1 MCPRVIIN
9 NKSTCQFPRT
19 VPPIVEEDDRVAID
33 DRNSVFN
40 TDLITALELD
50 FMLDVAECIAHS
62 ALAREESRGAH
73 SRVDFPER
81 NDEKY
86 LHHQLN
92 YATSEGPRLEQQPVT
107 ITRWTPQERK
117 Y

>member
-1 MCPRVIIN
+1 LQEAC
-9 NKSTCQFPRT
+9 T
-19 VPPIVEEDDRVAID
+19 VLRSLRERFENVAID

-40 TDLITALELD
+40 TDLTTALELD

-62 ALAREESRGAH
+62 ALAREESRGSQ

-81 NDEKY
+81 NDEKFLY
-86 LHHQLN
+86 HQLS
-92 YATSEGPRLEQQPVT
+92 YATSQGPRLEQQPVT